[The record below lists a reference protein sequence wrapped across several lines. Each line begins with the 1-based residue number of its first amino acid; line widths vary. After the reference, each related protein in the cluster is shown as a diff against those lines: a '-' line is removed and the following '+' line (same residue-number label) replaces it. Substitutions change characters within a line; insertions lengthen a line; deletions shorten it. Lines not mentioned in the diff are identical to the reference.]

1 MTPYPSP
8 MARRRSARH
17 TRPTGRR
24 ALEASHAQ
32 LEDDV
37 SALRAQRYAD
47 HLELVRLTALVE
59 GLVSHVQRL
68 AIELAEMRRDL
79 QIARTA
85 PQQRDPAVAQLAA
98 QVADLR
104 ATVALQQSML
114 SELSG
119 RLLDVMGRLGPD
131 PWAAH
136 PDAASSP
143 YPDGSQ
149 QAIAHLDTGYQGAS
163 AATSHVVDAA
173 PTTAYVEVA
182 ATPEPGLSSPERD
195 RVTLE
200 PTMAEMAALARGQV
214 ATYSVEPSAVVPL
227 TGEAAGFGS
236 AVVEPAALESAVIE
250 PAALEPAVV
259 EPDTLEPAVIELAVV
274 EPAVIEPAAGAPAP
288 IAATTTD
295 RTVRLPETDLRD
307 PALPTVPD
315 YPPPTAD
322 DHVVTLTGIPA
333 TVSAGAAE
341 MSRREP
347 ILAEVAAATPGYRQ
361 LAAPAPDVEAL
372 DDETVLR
379 LRMIRESFGR

>member
-37 SALRAQRYAD
+37 SSLRAQRYAD

-104 ATVALQQSML
+104 ATVAVQQSML
-114 SELSG
+114 SELGG

-136 PDAASSP
+136 RDATHPP

-149 QAIAHLDTGYQGAS
+149 QAIAHLDAGYPGAS
-163 AATSHVVDAA
+163 APTSQAVDGA
-173 PTTAYVEVA
+173 PTTAYDEVA
-182 ATPEPGLSSPERD
+182 ATPELEPSSQERD
-195 RVTLE
+195 RLTLE
-200 PTMAEMAALARGQV
+200 PTMAEMAALARGPV
-214 ATYSVEPSAVVPL
+214 LTYSVESPAVVPV
-227 TGEAAGFGS
+227 TGDAAGVEPTYVAPS
-236 AVVEPAALESAVIE
+236 SLESSSIESVAPDQAVV
-250 PAALEPAVV
+250 EPAVV
-259 EPDTLEPAVIELAVV
+259 EPSVVEPGVV
-274 EPAVIEPAAGAPAP
+274 EPAAVAPAP
-288 IAATTTD
+288 TATT
-295 RTVRLPETDLRD
+295 RTGRVPATDLRD
-307 PALPTVPD
+307 RALLTVPG
-315 YPPPTAD
+315 YPPPAAD
-322 DHVVTLTGIPA
+322 GHVVTLTEIPA
-333 TVSAGAAE
+333 SVSAGAAE

-347 ILAEVAAATPGYRQ
+347 ILAEVAAANPGYRH
-361 LAAPAPDVEAL
+361 LPAPASDVEAL

>member
-24 ALEASHAQ
+24 ALEASLAQ

-136 PDAASSP
+136 PDAA
-143 YPDGSQ
+143 
-149 QAIAHLDTGYQGAS
+149 YQGAS

-259 EPDTLEPAVIELAVV
+259 EPAALDPAVIELAVV
-274 EPAVIEPAAGAPAP
+274 
-288 IAATTTD
+288 
-295 RTVRLPETDLRD
+295 
-307 PALPTVPD
+307 
-315 YPPPTAD
+315 
-322 DHVVTLTGIPA
+322 
-333 TVSAGAAE
+333 
-341 MSRREP
+341 
-347 ILAEVAAATPGYRQ
+347 
-361 LAAPAPDVEAL
+361 
-372 DDETVLR
+372 
-379 LRMIRESFGR
+379 

>member
-1 MTPYPSP
+1 

-37 SALRAQRYAD
+37 SALRTQRYAD

-79 QIARTA
+79 QVARTA

-104 ATVALQQSML
+104 ATVATQQSML

-131 PWAAH
+131 PWAGH
-136 PDAASSP
+136 P
-143 YPDGSQ
+143 
-149 QAIAHLDTGYQGAS
+149 
-163 AATSHVVDAA
+163 DAA
-173 PTTAYVEVA
+173 PTTAYVEVTP
-182 ATPEPGLSSPERD
+182 TPEPRSTSPDSE

-200 PTMAEMAALARGQV
+200 PTMAEMAALAR
-214 ATYSVEPSAVVPL
+214 
-227 TGEAAGFGS
+227 
-236 AVVEPAALESAVIE
+236 EPAATSPV
-250 PAALEPAVV
+250 EPAVV
-259 EPDTLEPAVIELAVV
+259 R
-274 EPAVIEPAAGAPAP
+274 PAAGAPAP
-288 IAATTTD
+288 IAATSTDQAHQTD
-295 RTVRLPETDLRD
+295 RVPATDLRD
-307 PALPTVPD
+307 PAPRTVPD
-315 YPPPTAD
+315 YPPPAAD
-322 DHVVTLTGIPA
+322 NHVLTLAGIPGS
-333 TVSAGAAE
+333 VSAGAAE

-347 ILAEVAAATPGYRQ
+347 ILAEVAASTPGYRH
-361 LAAPAPDVEAL
+361 LAAPAPDLEEL